1 MLSVRD
7 LSYRIEG
14 RPLFEGANVT
24 VNGGEN
30 VGLVGRNGSGK
41 STLLKLIS
49 GELQP
54 DGGAI
59 QVPTNSQIGYIRQ
72 EAPAGDKTLLE
83 TVLAADT
90 ERARLLAEAET
101 AEDPE
106 RIAEIH
112 MRLSDIDAHSAEAR
126 AARILS
132 GLGFSD
138 AAQQRPCK
146 EFSGGWRMR
155 VALAALL
162 FSEPDVLLLDEPTN
176 HLDLEATMWL
186 EGYLRDWSGT
196 MLLVSHDRRLLNKC
210 VDKIA
215 HLQAGTVTTYQG
227 GYDRFEETRREQLR
241 RQQHM
246 HEERE
251 KERARIQK
259 FVDRFRA
266 KAGRASQA
274 QSRIKMLERMQPIGE
289 VQEDKAVR
297 FDFPQPDELPPPLIA
312 LDHVDVGYDPDNP
325 ILRQLNHRI
334 DQDDRIALLGANGNG
349 KTTFARLLAGRL
361 QPLKGKFTTPGKLRI
376 GYFSQDQADEL
387 DLAHTPVQHMA
398 EVMPSANKTHVRAH
412 LGRFGFTQEKAD
424 VAVGNLSGGEK
435 ARLLFALMTRHAPH
449 MLILDEPTNHLDIE
463 ARQAL
468 IEALNEFA
476 GAVVLITHDPHLI
489 QLVVDRLWIVADRT
503 AKQFDGDLEAYRQQ
517 LLEQRR
523 AERAAAKRQQDA
535 QKSKEQEKADQANGK
550 AAKDDGLS
558 KKERRKQAAEAREQT
573 KQLRN
578 EARKIERE
586 IEQLSEKQREIEAK
600 LADPKVYNGPTAD
613 LQDLQVAHAK
623 VKDQLAKAEERW
635 LQLQEQL
642 EETG

>member
-41 STLLKLIS
+41 STLLKLIA

-90 ERARLLAEAET
+90 ERERLLAEAET
-101 AEDPE
+101 AADPN
-106 RIAEIH
+106 RIAEVH

-251 KERARIQK
+251 KERARIQR

-325 ILRQLNHRI
+325 ILRALNHRI

-361 QPLKGKFTTPGKLRI
+361 QPLKGKMTTPGKLRI

-387 DLAHTPVQHMA
+387 DLEHTPVQHMA

-449 MLILDEPTNHLDIE
+449 LLILDEPTNHLDIE

-489 QLVVDRLWIVADRT
+489 ELVVDRLWIVADGT
-503 AKQFDGDLEAYRQQ
+503 ARQFDGDLEAYRQQ

-535 QKSKEQEKADQANGK
+535 QKGKSGPGNGK
-550 AAKDDGLS
+550 PAKDDGLS

-586 IEQLSEKQREIEAK
+586 LEKLSEQQREIEAK

-613 LQDLQVAHAK
+613 LQDLQVAHSK
-623 VKDQLAKAEERW
+623 VKDQVAKAEERW
-635 LQLQEQL
+635 LELQEQL
-642 EETG
+642 EEAG

>member
-83 TVLAADT
+83 TVLAADS

-101 AEDPE
+101 AEDPD

-215 HLQAGTVTTYQG
+215 HLKGGTVTTYQG

-259 FVDRFRA
+259 FVDKFRA

-349 KTTFARLLAGRL
+349 KTTFARLLARRL

-398 EVMPSANKTHVRAH
+398 EVMPNANKTQVRAH

-449 MLILDEPTNHLDIE
+449 LLILDEPTNHLDIE

-523 AERAAAKRQQDA
+523 AERAAAKRQQDTQKDKA
-535 QKSKEQEKADQANGK
+535 QAGGGN
-550 AAKDDGLS
+550 AKDDGLS

-578 EARKIERE
+578 EAKKIERE
-586 IEQLSEKQREIEAK
+586 IEKLSEKQREIEAK

-613 LQDLQVAHAK
+613 LQDLQVAHGK

-635 LQLQEQL
+635 LELQEQL

>member
-83 TVLAADT
+83 TVLAADS

-101 AEDPE
+101 AEDPD

-215 HLQAGTVTTYQG
+215 HLKGGTVTTYQG

-349 KTTFARLLAGRL
+349 KTTFARLLALRL

-398 EVMPSANKTHVRAH
+398 EVMPNANKTQVRAH

-449 MLILDEPTNHLDIE
+449 LLILDEPTNHLDIE

-523 AERAAAKRQQDA
+523 AERAAAKRQQDTQKDKA
-535 QKSKEQEKADQANGK
+535 QAGGGN
-550 AAKDDGLS
+550 AKDDGLS

-578 EARKIERE
+578 EAKKIERE
-586 IEQLSEKQREIEAK
+586 IEKLSEKQREIEAK

-613 LQDLQVAHAK
+613 LQDLQVAHGK

-635 LQLQEQL
+635 LELQEQL

>member
-1 MLSVRD
+1 M
-7 LSYRIEG
+7 
-14 RPLFEGANVT
+14 
-24 VNGGEN
+24 
-30 VGLVGRNGSGK
+30 
-41 STLLKLIS
+41 
-49 GELQP
+49 
-54 DGGAI
+54 
-59 QVPTNSQIGYIRQ
+59 
-72 EAPAGDKTLLE
+72 
-83 TVLAADT
+83 
-90 ERARLLAEAET
+90 
-101 AEDPE
+101 
-106 RIAEIH
+106 
-112 MRLSDIDAHSAEAR
+112 
-126 AARILS
+126 
-132 GLGFSD
+132 
-138 AAQQRPCK
+138 
-146 EFSGGWRMR
+146 
-155 VALAALL
+155 
-162 FSEPDVLLLDEPTN
+162 
-176 HLDLEATMWL
+176 
-186 EGYLRDWSGT
+186 
-196 MLLVSHDRRLLNKC
+196 
-210 VDKIA
+210 
-215 HLQAGTVTTYQG
+215 TTYQG

-251 KERARIQK
+251 KERARIQR

-325 ILRQLNHRI
+325 ILRALNHRI

-361 QPLKGKFTTPGKLRI
+361 QPLKGKMTTPGKLRI

-387 DLAHTPVQHMA
+387 DLEHTPVQHMA

-449 MLILDEPTNHLDIE
+449 LLILDEPTNHLDIE

-489 QLVVDRLWIVADRT
+489 ELVVDRLWIVADGT
-503 AKQFDGDLEAYRQQ
+503 ARQFDGDLEAYRQQ

-535 QKSKEQEKADQANGK
+535 QKGKSGPGNGK
-550 AAKDDGLS
+550 PAKDDGLS

-586 IEQLSEKQREIEAK
+586 LEKLSEQQREIEAK

-613 LQDLQVAHAK
+613 LQDLQVAHSK
-623 VKDQLAKAEERW
+623 VKDQVAKAEERW
-635 LQLQEQL
+635 LELQEQL
-642 EETG
+642 EEAG